1 MSWFW
6 IIAAYLLGLGTMMFA
21 VAFGRSAAED
31 PHPDLLERALEEAR
45 ELRLQNE
52 ELRQKV
58 EQLGAGR
65 RQA

>member
-1 MSWFW
+1 MSWLW
-6 IIAAYLLGLGTMMFA
+6 IIAAYLLGLGTMMLA

-31 PHPDLLERALEEAR
+31 PHPELLERALEEAR
-45 ELRLQNE
+45 RLQVQND
-52 ELRQKV
+52 ELQQQV